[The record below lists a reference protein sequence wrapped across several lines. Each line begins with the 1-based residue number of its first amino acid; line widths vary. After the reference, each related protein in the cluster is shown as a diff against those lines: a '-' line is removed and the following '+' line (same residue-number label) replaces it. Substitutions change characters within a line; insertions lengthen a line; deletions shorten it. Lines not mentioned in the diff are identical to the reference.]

1 MQQRTPQISK
11 TERALAL
18 TAAAFPL
25 ALALVFVPQ
34 LEAPF
39 SAAKNAVFVS
49 GAAVLFSMSLLAGRT
64 RRRWPSLLPLALA
77 AFVSVTLVSAAFS
90 PYRHM
95 SLHGVVWI
103 ISGALLLVAMSRVR
117 AEHLSWIIHGVAV
130 SGTAVAI
137 ITLAQHFLRVD
148 LFALFGHESPTSGRM
163 RLYSTLGN
171 PDFVGT
177 YLAAALPAV
186 LVSSRRGFWRTVQ
199 VATAIT
205 ICAAV
210 IVTGSRAGLLALA
223 VAAVVFFA
231 VAHRVSR
238 RTMIVGAIAVCLV
251 LAGTFARRFN
261 ARSLGETLRGRTMIW
276 HVTLAEHN
284 ASWLVGSGPN
294 TFAYLYPERL
304 GRFLA
309 EASRASLMRF
319 AGHERHAQNDFL
331 EMLSE
336 NGVLGV
342 AAFGALLLAWLLWM
356 FRKLPSA
363 TESSRAG
370 EFAAA
375 LAGIAA
381 VSTAGLF
388 DFPLH
393 RAETWAL
400 FSVWFAV
407 PLTLALEDTA
417 NTDKRIQSVRLGL
430 TVRAVAAVVVCAVA
444 IPIALRPAVASY
456 WIGTAERHEDAGQ
469 IEAAEKALY
478 DALALE
484 PASPTAQFDLTRVL
498 AKQDRF
504 EAALEQ
510 SRLAVRFVNEP
521 ELYIL
526 RSRICMALSDPE
538 RARAELQR
546 ATELFPYSDEL
557 SDELAFITA
566 RP

>member
-1 MQQRTPQISK
+1 
-11 TERALAL
+11 
-18 TAAAFPL
+18 
-25 ALALVFVPQ
+25 
-34 LEAPF
+34 
-39 SAAKNAVFVS
+39 
-49 GAAVLFSMSLLAGRT
+49 
-64 RRRWPSLLPLALA
+64 
-77 AFVSVTLVSAAFS
+77 
-90 PYRHM
+90 
-95 SLHGVVWI
+95 
-103 ISGALLLVAMSRVR
+103 
-117 AEHLSWIIHGVAV
+117 VAV
-130 SGTAVAI
+130 AGTAVAI

-199 VATAIT
+199 VATTTA